1 MIQTRGRPG
10 QEAMLGMRSPWQ
22 HEEIQQATVVAES
35 GDGGHGG
42 GRWAELST
50 EPLVNIS

>member
-35 GDGGHGG
+35 GDGGHGARMG
-42 GRWAELST
+42 GGGGLNYLLNLS
-50 EPLVNIS
+50 